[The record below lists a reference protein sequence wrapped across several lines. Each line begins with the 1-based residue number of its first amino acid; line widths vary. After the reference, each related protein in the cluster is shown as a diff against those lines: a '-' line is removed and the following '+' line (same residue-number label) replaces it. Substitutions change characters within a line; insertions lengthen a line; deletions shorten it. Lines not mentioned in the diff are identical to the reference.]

1 MNVSKFLT
9 WCRLKYPLCLLNGCK
24 ISVTSMVSILNH
36 YKCRVPVYP
45 RTQDTIIREEV
56 PDDKVSWDIDW
67 EQYNPP
73 YFTSKH
79 ILNQPLS
86 DPEIDAGFEPNWNSV
101 DGKIDRSSFMGK
113 YKIHNG
119 YPLNPVGR
127 TGLRGRGV
135 LYRWGPNHAADPI
148 VTRWKKI
155 DSKIKTDE
163 ETLKPIL
170 QFIAIKRR
178 DCNEWAI
185 PGGMVDPGEVVSA
198 TLKREFLEEALNSL
212 ELSADN
218 KQTIEESLNNFFDL
232 GVTVY
237 EGYVDDIRNTDN
249 AWIETTAKNFHD
261 ENGDIFG
268 NMKLKAGDDAI
279 GVSWLDLSSKLS
291 LYASH
296 SKFLEIVAKRHG
308 AHW

>member
-1 MNVSKFLT
+1 
-9 WCRLKYPLCLLNGCK
+9 
-24 ISVTSMVSILNH
+24 MVNILNH

-45 RTQDTIIREEV
+45 RTQDTIIRQEV
-56 PDDKVSWDIDW
+56 PDDKVSWDVDW
-67 EQYNPP
+67 EQYDPP

-86 DPEIDAGFEPNWNSV
+86 DPEIETGFEPKWNRV
-101 DGKIDRSSFMGK
+101 DGKIDRSSFMGE

-135 LYRWGPNHAADPI
+135 LYRWGPNHAGDPI
-148 VTRWKKI
+148 VTRWKKVNSEI
-155 DSKIKTDE
+155 EKDK
-163 ETLKPIL
+163 ETHKPIL

-212 ELSADN
+212 EMSPDN
-218 KQTIEESLNNFFDL
+218 KKSVEENLNNFFNQ
-232 GVTVY
+232 GITVY
-237 EGYVDDIRNTDN
+237 QGYVDDIRNTDN
-249 AWIETTAKNFHD
+249 AWIETTAQNFHD
-261 ENGDIFG
+261 KNGDVFG
-268 NMKLKAGDDAI
+268 NMNLKAGDDAI

-296 SKFLEIVAKRHG
+296 SKFLEFVAKRHE